1 MKTAE
6 LRWMLLI
13 FSLLGLLSAVFIPF
27 PVLKLALL
35 CALSAAC
42 LVILY
47 RNMDSLTGYSEENPK
62 NRTMKWITVFNGV
75 LLLLCI
81 GVVWLGENGYLGN
94 VSEEWLAVAL
104 VSVVM
109 VVLGNLA
116 PKIPFNRYTG
126 LRLPWTVRDEDT
138 WRLAHRILGYI
149 SFPLVFLYGALLLC
163 GVEIGTATGIVI
175 FSWIIIPGGISF
187 LFFRR
192 KFP

>member
-163 GVEIGTATGIVI
+163 GVEIGTATGVVI
-175 FSWIIIPGGISF
+175 FSWIVIPGGISF
-187 LFFRR
+187 LFYRR

>member
-81 GVVWLGENGYLGN
+81 AAVWLGENGYLSN
-94 VSEEWLAVAL
+94 VSEEWLAVGL

-109 VVLGNLA
+109 VVLGNVA

-126 LRLPWTVRDEDT
+126 LRLPWTMRDEDT

-149 SFPLVFLYGALLLC
+149 SFPLVFLYGALLLS
-163 GVEIGTATGIVI
+163 GVEIGTATGAVVFFWIV
-175 FSWIIIPGGISF
+175 IPGGISF
-187 LFFRR
+187 LFYRR

>member
-6 LRWMLLI
+6 LRWMVLI

-62 NRTMKWITVFNGV
+62 NRTMKWITVFNGA

-81 GVVWLGENGYLGN
+81 GAVWLGENGYLGN

-104 VSVVM
+104 VSVIM

-187 LFFRR
+187 LFYRR

>member
-62 NRTMKWITVFNGV
+62 NRTMKWITAFNGA
-75 LLLLCI
+75 LLLLCM
-81 GVVWLGENGYLGN
+81 GAVWLGENGYLGN

>member
-149 SFPLVFLYGALLLC
+149 SFPLVFLYGALLLS
-163 GVEIGTATGIVI
+163 GVEIGTATGVVI

>member
-62 NRTMKWITVFNGV
+62 NRTMKWITVFNGA

-81 GVVWLGENGYLGN
+81 GAVWLGENGYLGN

-175 FSWIIIPGGISF
+175 FSWIIIPCGISF
-187 LFFRR
+187 LFYRR

>member
-187 LFFRR
+187 LFYRR

>member
-62 NRTMKWITVFNGV
+62 NRTMKWITVFNGA

-81 GVVWLGENGYLGN
+81 GAVWLGENGYLGN

-104 VSVVM
+104 VSVIM

-187 LFFRR
+187 LFYRR

>member
-62 NRTMKWITVFNGV
+62 NRTMKWITAFNGA
-75 LLLLCI
+75 LLLLCM
-81 GVVWLGENGYLGN
+81 GAVWLGENGYLGN

-149 SFPLVFLYGALLLC
+149 SFPLVFLYGALLLS
-163 GVEIGTATGIVI
+163 GVEIGTATGVVI
-175 FSWIIIPGGISF
+175 LSWIIIPGGISF
-187 LFFRR
+187 LFYRR

>member
-47 RNMDSLTGYSEENPK
+47 RNMDFLTGYSEENPK
-62 NRTMKWITVFNGV
+62 NRTMKWITVFNGA
-75 LLLLCI
+75 LLLFCI
-81 GVVWLGENGYLGN
+81 GAVWLGENGYLGN

-187 LFFRR
+187 LFYRR

>member
-62 NRTMKWITVFNGV
+62 NRTMKWITVFNGA

-81 GVVWLGENGYLGN
+81 GAVWLGENGYLGN

-163 GVEIGTATGIVI
+163 GVEIGAATGIVI
-175 FSWIIIPGGISF
+175 FFWIIIPGGISF
-187 LFFRR
+187 LFYRR

>member
-27 PVLKLALL
+27 PVLKLASL

-47 RNMDSLTGYSEENPK
+47 RNMESLTGYSEENPK
-62 NRTMKWITVFNGV
+62 NRTMKWITVFNGA
-75 LLLLCI
+75 LLLFCI
-81 GVVWLGENGYLGN
+81 GAAWLGENGYLGN

-149 SFPLVFLYGALLLC
+149 SFPLVFLYGALLLS

-187 LFFRR
+187 LFYRR

>member
-163 GVEIGTATGIVI
+163 GVEIGTATGVVI

>member
-163 GVEIGTATGIVI
+163 GVEIGTATGVVI
-175 FSWIIIPGGISF
+175 LSWIIIPGGISF
-187 LFFRR
+187 LFYRR

>member
-62 NRTMKWITVFNGV
+62 NRTMKWITVFNGA

-81 GVVWLGENGYLGN
+81 GAVWLGENGYLGN

-163 GVEIGTATGIVI
+163 GVEIGTATGVVI
-175 FSWIIIPGGISF
+175 FSWIVIPGGISF
-187 LFFRR
+187 LFYRR

>member
-175 FSWIIIPGGISF
+175 FFWIIIPGGISF
-187 LFFRR
+187 LFYRR

>member
-27 PVLKLALL
+27 PVLKLPLL

-62 NRTMKWITVFNGV
+62 NRTMKWITVFNGA

-81 GVVWLGENGYLGN
+81 GAVWLGENGYLGN

-149 SFPLVFLYGALLLC
+149 SFPLVFLYGALLLS

-187 LFFRR
+187 LFYRR

>member
-1 MKTAE
+1 
-6 LRWMLLI
+6 
-13 FSLLGLLSAVFIPF
+13 
-27 PVLKLALL
+27 
-35 CALSAAC
+35 
-42 LVILY
+42 
-47 RNMDSLTGYSEENPK
+47 
-62 NRTMKWITVFNGV
+62 MKWITVFNGV

-163 GVEIGTATGIVI
+163 GVEIGTATGVVI
-175 FSWIIIPGGISF
+175 FSWIVIPG
-187 LFFRR
+187 
-192 KFP
+192 

>member
-62 NRTMKWITVFNGV
+62 NRTIKWITVFNGA

-81 GVVWLGENGYLGN
+81 GAVWLGENGYLGN

-163 GVEIGTATGIVI
+163 GVEIGTATGMVI
-175 FSWIIIPGGISF
+175 LSWIIIPGGISF
-187 LFFRR
+187 LFYRR

>member
-126 LRLPWTVRDEDT
+126 LRLPWTVRYEDT

-163 GVEIGTATGIVI
+163 GVEIGTATGVVI
-175 FSWIIIPGGISF
+175 FSWIVIPGGISF
-187 LFFRR
+187 LFYRR

>member
-149 SFPLVFLYGALLLC
+149 SFPLVFLYGALLLS

-187 LFFRR
+187 LFYRR

>member
-62 NRTMKWITVFNGV
+62 NRTMKWITAFNGA
-75 LLLLCI
+75 LLLLCM
-81 GVVWLGENGYLGN
+81 GAVWLGENGYLGN

-104 VSVVM
+104 VSVIM

-163 GVEIGTATGIVI
+163 GVEIGTATGVVI

>member
-62 NRTMKWITVFNGV
+62 NRTMKWITVFNGA
-75 LLLLCI
+75 LLLLCM
-81 GVVWLGENGYLGN
+81 GAVWLGENGYLGN

>member
-47 RNMDSLTGYSEENPK
+47 RNMESLTGYSEENPK
-62 NRTMKWITVFNGV
+62 NRTMKWITVFNGA

-81 GVVWLGENGYLGN
+81 GAVWLGENGYLGN

-187 LFFRR
+187 LFYRR

>member
-149 SFPLVFLYGALLLC
+149 SFPLVFLYGALLLS
-163 GVEIGTATGIVI
+163 GVEIGTATGVVI
-175 FSWIIIPGGISF
+175 LSWVIIPGGISF
-187 LFFRR
+187 LFYRR

>member
-175 FSWIIIPGGISF
+175 FSWIVIPGGISF
-187 LFFRR
+187 LFYRR

>member
-47 RNMDSLTGYSEENPK
+47 RNMDFLTGYSEENPK

-81 GVVWLGENGYLGN
+81 GAAWLGENGYLGN

-149 SFPLVFLYGALLLC
+149 SFPLVFLYGALLLS
-163 GVEIGTATGIVI
+163 GVEIGTATGVVI
-175 FSWIIIPGGISF
+175 LSWIIIPGGISF
-187 LFFRR
+187 LFYRR

>member
-163 GVEIGTATGIVI
+163 GVEIGTATGVVI

-187 LFFRR
+187 LFYRR

>member
-27 PVLKLALL
+27 LVLKLALL

-62 NRTMKWITVFNGV
+62 NRTMKWITVFNGA

-81 GVVWLGENGYLGN
+81 GAVWLGENGYLGN

-149 SFPLVFLYGALLLC
+149 SFPLVFLYGALLLS

-187 LFFRR
+187 LFYRR

>member
-13 FSLLGLLSAVFIPF
+13 FSLLGILSAVFIPF

-62 NRTMKWITVFNGV
+62 NRTMKWITAFNGA

-81 GVVWLGENGYLGN
+81 GAVWLGENGYLGN

-104 VSVVM
+104 VSVIM

-149 SFPLVFLYGALLLC
+149 SFPLIFLYGALLLS
-163 GVEIGTATGIVI
+163 GVEIGTATGVVI
-175 FSWIIIPGGISF
+175 FSWIVIPGGISF
-187 LFFRR
+187 LFYRR

>member
-163 GVEIGTATGIVI
+163 GVEIGTATGVVI
-175 FSWIIIPGGISF
+175 FSWIVIPGGISF
-187 LFFRR
+187 LFYRR
-192 KFP
+192 TFP

>member
-62 NRTMKWITVFNGV
+62 NRTMKWITVFNGA

-163 GVEIGTATGIVI
+163 SVEIGTATGIVI

-187 LFFRR
+187 LFYRR

>member
-62 NRTMKWITVFNGV
+62 NRTMKWITVFNGA

-81 GVVWLGENGYLGN
+81 GAVWLGENGYLGN

-175 FSWIIIPGGISF
+175 FSWIVIPGGISF
-187 LFFRR
+187 LFYRR

>member
-62 NRTMKWITVFNGV
+62 NRTMKWITVFNGA

-81 GVVWLGENGYLGN
+81 GAVWLGENGYLGN

-116 PKIPFNRYTG
+116 PKIPFNPYTG

-187 LFFRR
+187 LFYRR

>member
-62 NRTMKWITVFNGV
+62 NRTMKWITAFNGA
-75 LLLLCI
+75 LLLLCM
-81 GVVWLGENGYLGN
+81 GAVWLGENGYLGN

-149 SFPLVFLYGALLLC
+149 SFPLVFLYGALLLS
-163 GVEIGTATGIVI
+163 GVEIGSATGVVI
-175 FSWIIIPGGISF
+175 LSWIIIPGGISF
-187 LFFRR
+187 LFYRR